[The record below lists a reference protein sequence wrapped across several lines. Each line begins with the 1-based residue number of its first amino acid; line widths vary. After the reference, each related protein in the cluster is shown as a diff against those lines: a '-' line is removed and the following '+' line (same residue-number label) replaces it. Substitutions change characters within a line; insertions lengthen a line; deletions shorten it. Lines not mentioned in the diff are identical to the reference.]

1 MNEILIYRSSMIFQ
15 LAFLLLFL
23 PLTKQK
29 WKVITGT
36 ATAFILT
43 SIVDYMNFDP
53 TVHMNRLLNVVLW
66 VVFSVLC
73 SSNYVMIGNV
83 VAEVVLIFSGGMA
96 RALTC
101 QILIHA
107 TLLYLL
113 VRTVRKNYLMELEM
127 ADRKWS
133 RICLI
138 PVLFYMTVYGMTV
151 WPVSIAEVPNICG
164 ALICVFLLMGFYYV
178 SLIIGIAQSR
188 NEAEKINA
196 SALMEKYTE
205 GILHEA
211 RTVRNHQK
219 LLAIQRHDLRHQY
232 ALIKSLL
239 DEGQYDEIYQLLEK
253 SGQQLESLKEIRYC
267 ENSIV
272 NGIIGIYHAKAERAQ
287 IDFTYKIDVPAEFEQ
302 AKDFGFATM
311 LSNLLENAFI
321 AVCKVPDSQER
332 KVSVRIEPKKEQLI
346 IEIRN
351 NYFGKLDISRE
362 TGLPVTDKADG
373 HGYGLVSV
381 SNYARK
387 SGALLK
393 FRPEGQLLVVQYI
406 TNL

>member
-1 MNEILIYRSSMIFQ
+1 MESDNGNGNGIYPDEYCG
-15 LAFLLLFL
+15 L
-23 PLTKQK
+23 
-29 WKVITGT
+29 
-36 ATAFILT
+36 
-43 SIVDYMNFDP
+43 YEFDP
-53 TVHMNRLLNVVLW
+53 TVHMNRLLNVLLW
-66 VVFSVLC
+66 VVIVQAAALFLWQIFRLAGVFTVLC

-83 VAEVVLIFSGGMA
+83 VAEVVLVFCGGMA
-96 RALTC
+96 RALTS

-127 ADRKWS
+127 ANRKWN
-133 RICLI
+133 RICLMPI
-138 PVLFYMTVYGMTV
+138 LFYITVYGMTV

-205 GILHEA
+205 GI
-211 RTVRNHQK
+211 RMRQGPCGITRNYWLFK
-219 LLAIQRHDLRHQY
+219 DTTSVHQY

-239 DEGQYDEIYQLLEK
+239 DEGQYDEIYKLLEE

-362 TGLPVTDKADG
+362 TGLPVTDKVDG